1 MNDLLQKK
9 ERRLLASAFKT
20 QPNFKYDKSGVKA
33 RLMMSVKGA
42 PQGEEE
48 VSIAWISMPNWGV
61 VLTALVIMLGTA
73 TFAYA
78 DNAKPGDVLFPV
90 NKLNDKIILNLPF
103 SAQTKARIQAQI
115 VSKRLD
121 ALDTISKDD
130 RLGKQDP
137 TFMSKKLLT
146 VKESHESLSTAIK
159 KVSENQKRLEENG
172 NEHGA
177 EQLKE
182 TLTRLENLAAMH
194 EAKIQYLEE
203 HTQDRMAKDEIH
215 QHLDEIKQERKKIKD
230 QLKIKGIQL
239 ELEVE

>member
-1 MNDLLQKK
+1 M
-9 ERRLLASAFKT
+9 
-20 QPNFKYDKSGVKA
+20 
-33 RLMMSVKGA
+33 
-42 PQGEEE
+42 
-48 VSIAWISMPNWGV
+48 
-61 VLTALVIMLGTA
+61 
-73 TFAYA
+73 
-78 DNAKPGDVLFPV
+78 
-90 NKLNDKIILNLPF
+90 
-103 SAQTKARIQAQI
+103 ARIQAQI

-159 KVSENQKRLEENG
+159 KVSENQKRLEEKG

-194 EAKIQYLEE
+194 EEKVKYLED
-203 HTQDRMAKDEIH
+203 HTEDMKTKEEIH
-215 QHLDEIKQERKKIKD
+215 HHLAEIKKERQKVKH
-230 QLKIKGIQL
+230 QLQVKGIKL
-239 ELEVE
+239 DTELD